1 MQYTAASFGSP
12 LLRALPAAIVPG
24 GARAP
29 LVPRAPAEDFV
40 VHRLVRPAWERIQA
54 MAGALRPLQQGKVTT
69 YLQYM
74 IWTLLLLLGFL
85 LAASAGNG

>member
-1 MQYTAASFGSP
+1 
-12 LLRALPAAIVPG
+12 
-24 GARAP
+24 
-29 LVPRAPAEDFV
+29 
-40 VHRLVRPAWERIQA
+40 